1 MGNIVPRVDHVRN
14 VFNEPVPV
22 SRQVSRYISSWSEML
37 FIIAP
42 ASLLSLAFWY
52 QASPARKATPPAPPA
67 AATPAAPATPGAV
80 RAPGAVPSAAVKPQV
95 PATVKAAA
103 ARAVATA
110 PKPRPALPGEPAV
123 LTIGSEKLT
132 KSQFEEILASL
143 PDQVRSRFDTPQ
155 GRREF
160 ARQYGEMKMLALEAR
175 RMMDADPK
183 LRVQWG
189 IQIDQALASAL
200 MQQKSGSTTVDE
212 TALRRYYDG
221 HRGEFD
227 TVNGRHILIR
237 FQGSQVPLKPGQA
250 ELTEA
255 QAMAKAAEIRKRIV
269 AGEDFAELARKE
281 SDDTGSGAA
290 GGALGDFGRGMMVP
304 PFEQAAFALPIGQV
318 SEPVRSPF
326 GFHIIQVQSKKSKTF
341 EEARPSIEQR
351 KDKLFIDD
359 LKARNAIVLSEAY
372 FGKE

>member
-1 MGNIVPRVDHVRN
+1 
-14 VFNEPVPV
+14 
-22 SRQVSRYISSWSEML
+22 ML

-52 QASPARKATPPAPPA
+52 QAAPARKATPPVPPA
-67 AATPAAPATPGAV
+67 AAAPGAPAAATGAAVKTPGAV
-80 RAPGAVPSAAVKPQV
+80 PPAAVKPQV
-95 PATVKAAA
+95 PAAVKAAA

-110 PKPRPALPGEPAV
+110 PKPKPAMPGEPAV
-123 LTIGSEKLT
+123 LTIGTEKLT
-132 KSQFEEILASL
+132 KSQFEDILASL

-175 RMMDADPK
+175 RLMETDPK

-200 MQQKSGSTTVDE
+200 MQKSGSITVDE
-212 TALRRYYDG
+212 SAARRYYDA

-237 FQGSQVPLKPGQA
+237 FQGSQVPVKPGQA

-326 GFHIIQVQSKKSKTF
+326 GYHIIQVQAKKSKTF

-359 LKARNAIVLSEAY
+359 LKTRNAIVLSEAY